1 MISVS
6 EATQLIHEH
15 LFNSTTEE
23 VPLQDST
30 GRVLRE
36 DLIADR
42 DFPPFNRVTM
52 DGIAIDFAAWKSGA
66 RKFNIQE
73 IAPAGKSQARL
84 LNAIDCIEI
93 MTGAILPEGC
103 DTVIRYE
110 DLGIKDGVAEIII
123 DDIQQGKNVHGKGTD
138 RKTGDIIVRA
148 GTRISGPEIGVAAT
162 IGKSNVRVAGL
173 PRIAVI
179 STGDELVDIS
189 ETPLPHQI
197 RKSNVVQIA
206 AVLRQY
212 GVQLKTF
219 HISDDQGAVED
230 LIRELISGYDCL
242 ILSGGVSAGKFDYVP
257 EALDN
262 LGVQKIFHKVAQRP
276 GKPFWF
282 GVKEERGG
290 PGSLAAEGHAIP
302 GLNKRVVFALPGNPV
317 SSFMCTLRYVIPWLK
332 ASQGIVTR
340 PEYAILT
347 KDFHFKPPLTYFLQ
361 VKLAYSED
369 GMCYATP
376 TEGHGSGDLANLV
389 EADGFLELEAGH
401 EVYGKGEGFRVWRCR
416 SVGFV

>member
-1 MISVS
+1 
-6 EATQLIHEH
+6 
-15 LFNSTTEE
+15 
-23 VPLQDST
+23 
-30 GRVLRE
+30 
-36 DLIADR
+36 
-42 DFPPFNRVTM
+42 
-52 DGIAIDFAAWKSGA
+52 
-66 RKFNIQE
+66 
-73 IAPAGKSQARL
+73 
-84 LNAIDCIEI
+84 
-93 MTGAILPEGC
+93 
-103 DTVIRYE
+103 
-110 DLGIKDGVAEIII
+110 
-123 DDIQQGKNVHGKGTD
+123 
-138 RKTGDIIVRA
+138 
-148 GTRISGPEIGVAAT
+148 VAAT

-262 LGVQKIFHKVAQRP
+262 LGVRKIFHKVAQRP

-282 GVKEERGG
+282 GVKEKAVRPGKNPG
-290 PGSLAAEGHAIP
+290 PP
-302 GLNKRVVFALPGNPV
+302 DCVVFALPGNPV
-317 SSFMCTLRYVIPWLK
+317 SSFMCTLRFVIPWLN
-332 ASQGIVTR
+332 AYQGIAR
-340 PEYAILT
+340 PPEYAILT

-361 VKLAYSED
+361 VKLVYGED
-369 GMCYATP
+369 GMRYATP
-376 TEGHGSGDLANLV
+376 AEGHGSGDLANLV
-389 EADGFLELEAGH
+389 EADGFLELGAGH
-401 EVYGKGEGFRVWRCR
+401 EVYGKGERFRVWRCR